1 MPVGHKKRYH
11 LVCMAWN
18 SDIKT
23 GPDLEPDGID
33 NLAEDKQG
41 EDPES
46 AEDGRQD
53 EL

>member
-1 MPVGHKKRYH
+1 MPEGDKKSYH
-11 LVCMAWN
+11 LVCMARK
-18 SDIKT
+18 SDFKE

-33 NLAEDKQG
+33 DLAEDKQG

-46 AEDGRQD
+46 TEDGRQD